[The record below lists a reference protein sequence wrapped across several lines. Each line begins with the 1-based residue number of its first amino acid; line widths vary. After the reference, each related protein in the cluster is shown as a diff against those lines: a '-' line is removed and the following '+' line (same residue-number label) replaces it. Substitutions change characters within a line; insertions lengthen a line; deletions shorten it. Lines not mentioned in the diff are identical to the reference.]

1 LGISGSVQGVFDLF
15 KVFDTEVVQLTTWYN

>member
-15 KVFDTEVVQLTTWYN
+15 KIFDTDVVSLTWYN